1 MSWRTSTIGI
11 YLRNISR
18 AIGITYLI
26 QTYLFSKDYEKEYD
40 SKFSA
45 LIQPG
50 DCVWDIGANIGYY
63 TTHFAKIVGPNG
75 QVFAFEPSPI
85 NFAILQK
92 NCHSL
97 ANVRALDFAL
107 GQKEE
112 SLVLMQGEDEIGAT
126 SRITA
131 SDPTTNG
138 ALTHTIRVLPGNLI
152 IAQGQAEI
160 PNVLKID
167 TEGFEL
173 DVLLGLVELLQNPQ
187 LRLIGVE
194 VHFKLL
200 RDRGLPKA
208 PQTIEKMLQKA
219 GFQVRWTDTSH
230 IIAVR

>member
-18 AIGITYLI
+18 AIGITHLI
-26 QTYLFSKDYEKEYD
+26 QTYLLSKDYEKEYD

-45 LIQPG
+45 LIKSG
-50 DCVWDIGANIGYY
+50 DCIWDIGANVGYY
-63 TTHFAKIVGPNG
+63 TAHFAKIVGPAG

-97 ANVRALDFAL
+97 TNVKVLDFAL

-112 SLVLMQGEDEIGAT
+112 SVVLMQGEDEIGAT

-131 SDPTTNG
+131 SETTSNA

-152 IAQGQAEI
+152 IAQGLAQT
-160 PNVLKID
+160 PNALKID

-173 DVLLGLVELLQNPQ
+173 DVLLGLTELIQNPQ

-200 RDRGLPKA
+200 RDRGLPNA
-208 PQTIEKMLQKA
+208 PQAIEKMLQKA